1 MQVENIIKRPL
12 MLTEKGTTLRETQNQ
27 YLFEVDRR
35 ANKIQIRQAVD
46 EIFEVTVVKVNT
58 MNRPGKRMRNRRALT
73 YGKRPDTKR
82 AVVTL
87 VAGDRIDLFE
97 GGA

>member
-1 MQVENIIKRPL
+1 MDARDVIVRPVVS
-12 MLTEKGTTLRETQNQ
+12 EKSYSLLDANAYTFLVHT
-27 YLFEVDRR
+27 D
-35 ANKIQIRQAVD
+35 ANKIQIRQAVE
-46 EIFEVTVVKVNT
+46 EIFDVRVVKVNT
-58 MNRPGKRMRNRRALT
+58 MNRPGKRMRNRRAMT

-97 GGA
+97 GGT

>member
-12 MLTEKGTTLRETQNQ
+12 TLTEKGTILRETQNQ

-35 ANKIQIRQAVD
+35 ANKIEIRQAV
-46 EIFEVTVVKVNT
+46 EQLFNVKVLEVRT
-58 MNRPGKRMRNRRALT
+58 MIVRGHMRRMGRGHA
-73 YGKRPDTKR
+73 KTKNWKK
-82 AVVTL
+82 AIVDVKDGET
-87 VAGDRIDLFE
+87 IEFF